1 MPTTTVPSDHGASD
15 HGASDHGASGHGASG
30 HGSGLAAVF
39 EPRRVALVGASD
51 RPGSVGRLLW
61 DNLAGF
67 PGEVLPVCRA
77 ATVGGKAAYAD
88 LRDVP
93 GQVDLAVIA
102 TPAATVPGI
111 IGAAADKGVR
121 AAVVLSAGFAETGDE
136 GARLQADAVAA
147 ARAGG
152 MRLVGPNC
160 FGVQN
165 ADLPL
170 NASIAAGTPRGG
182 GGVTIVTQ
190 SGSYGM
196 AVHALGQD
204 EGLRVAKVFAAGNK
218 ADITDAELLGYLR
231 QDPDTRV
238 ICLLLESVTD
248 ARRFFTE
255 ARQTTPRKPVIA
267 VVGGRTGAGQRA
279 AVSHTAA
286 LGTDDAILDAALRQA
301 GVVRVRTGLQAL
313 DGARALASQPVPRG
327 PRIAVVTNSGG
338 TGVELTDLLA
348 DEGLAVPELSG
359 PLQDELR
366 ALLPEYGSARNP
378 VDMTPAWRLF
388 TTVYP
393 AAIEMLARSGEVD
406 AVVPVLLQRSAS
418 PEVAAAVRDAVG
430 RLRADGVPVPV
441 YVCWVASREADQHAE
456 VLREAGVP
464 CFAWPER
471 TARAVGTA
479 VRCGERMG
487 QNGPVAGTAGRADG
501 PGAGLPVKGDVPGAG
516 LPVRGDVPGAGAP
529 ADHPPP
535 GRFAVIGRRPPRPTP
550 RGELPAH
557 GLVGAVAARELLV
570 GAGIPV
576 IETIRCRSAETA
588 VAAAGRV
595 GYPVVAKV
603 DHPELTHKS
612 DVGGVRLGLA
622 DEAAVREAVAGLLG
636 LAEGAGV
643 LLQRQHEGAEL
654 LVGGLRDPEFGPV
667 VMAGLGGV
675 LVETWRDVQLA
686 VAPVSEAEAVAL
698 LRSLR
703 GAAIFGGLR
712 GHPAIDLGPVAA
724 VIVRVGELLAD
735 HPQISELDLNP
746 VLATETGCV
755 AVDWRIQI
763 G

>member
-1 MPTTTVPSDHGASD
+1 MLSASGPGRGASDHGASD
-15 HGASDHGASGHGASG
+15 HGASDHGASGHG
-30 HGSGLAAVF
+30 SGLAAVF
-39 EPRRVALVGASD
+39 APRRVALVGASD

-61 DNLAGF
+61 DNLADF
-67 PGEVLPVCRA
+67 PGEVLPVCPA
-77 ATVGGKAAYAD
+77 ATVGGETAYAD

-121 AAVVLSAGFAETGDE
+121 AAVVLSAGFAETGDV
-136 GARLQADAVAA
+136 GAKLQADAVAA

-152 MRLVGPNC
+152 VRLVGPNC

-231 QDPDTRV
+231 EDPETRV
-238 ICLLLESVTD
+238 ICLLLESITD

-255 ARQTTPRKPVIA
+255 ARQTTPHKPVIA

-286 LGTDDAILDAALRQA
+286 LGTDDAIRDAALRQA

-313 DGARALASQPVPRG
+313 DGARALATQPIPRG
-327 PRIAVVTNSGG
+327 RRVAVVTNSGG

-348 DEGLAVPELSG
+348 DEGLTIPELSG
-359 PLQDELR
+359 PLQDQLR
-366 ALLPEYGSARNP
+366 ALLPAYGSARNP

-393 AAIEMLARSGEVD
+393 AAIELLARSGEVD

-441 YVCWVASREADQHAE
+441 YVCWVAPRDADQHADL
-456 VLREAGVP
+456 LRDAGVP

-471 TARAVGTA
+471 TARAAGTA
-479 VRCGERMG
+479 VRCGERMEQG
-487 QNGPVAGTAGRADG
+487 G
-501 PGAGLPVKGDVPGAG
+501 PGAGPAVEPDVPGAG
-516 LPVRGDVPGAGAP
+516 APVRGDVPGAGAP
-529 ADHPPP
+529 VRDDVPGAGARADHRPPE
-535 GRFAVIGRRPPRPTP
+535 RLAVIRRSPRPAP

-557 GLVGAVAARELLV
+557 GLVDAQVARELLV
-570 GAGIPV
+570 SAGIPV
-576 IETIRCRSAETA
+576 IKTVRCRSAETA

-612 DVGGVRLGLA
+612 DVGGVRLGLD
-622 DEAAVREAVAGLLG
+622 DEAAVRAAVADLLG

-643 LLQRQHEGAEL
+643 LLQRQHEGFEL

-675 LVETWRDVQLA
+675 LVEAWRDVQMA
-686 VAPVSEAEAVAL
+686 VAPVGEADAVAL

-703 GAAIFGGLR
+703 GAAIFSGLR
-712 GHPAIDLGPVAA
+712 GSPPVDLAPVAD
-724 VIVRVGELLAD
+724 VIVRISDLMVGNPNIA
-735 HPQISELDLNP
+735 ELDLNP
-746 VLATETGCV
+746 VLAGATGCV
-755 AVDWRIQI
+755 AVDWRVVT

>member
-1 MPTTTVPSDHGASD
+1 MLSASGPGHGATGHGGSDHGASD
-15 HGASDHGASGHGASG
+15 R
-30 HGSGLAAVF
+30 GSGLAAVF
-39 EPRRVALVGASD
+39 EPRRIALVGASD

-67 PGEVLPVCRA
+67 PGEVLPVCPS
-77 ATVGGKAAYAD
+77 ATVGGQAAYAD

-111 IGAAADKGVR
+111 IGAAAEKGVR

-152 MRLVGPNC
+152 VRLVGPNC

-231 QDPDTRV
+231 HDPDTRV

-255 ARQTTPRKPVIA
+255 ARQTTPHKPVIA
-267 VVGGRTGAGQRA
+267 VVGGRSGAGQRA

-286 LGTDDAILDAALRQA
+286 LGTDDAVLDAALRQA

-327 PRIAVVTNSGG
+327 RRIAVVTNSGG

-359 PLQDELR
+359 PLQDKLR

-393 AAIEMLARSGEVD
+393 AAIELLARSGEVD

-418 PEVAAAVRDAVG
+418 PEVAAAVRDAVA

-441 YVCWVASREADQHAE
+441 YVCWVAPREADQHAE

-479 VRCGERMG
+479 VRCGNRLG
-487 QNGPVAGTAGRADG
+487 RGVPAAGTAGRAAVPD
-501 PGAGLPVKGDVPGAG
+501 AGEPVRGGVPGAAA
-516 LPVRGDVPGAGAP
+516 RAY
-529 ADHPPP
+529 HRPPE
-535 GRFAVIGRRPPRPTP
+535 RFAVIRHSPRPAP

-557 GLVGAVAARELLV
+557 GLVDAQVARELLV

-576 IETIRCRSAETA
+576 IRTVRCRSAETA
-588 VAAAGRV
+588 VAAASRV

-622 DEAAVREAVAGLLG
+622 DEVAVREAVADLLG

-643 LLQRQHEGAEL
+643 LLQRQHEGVEL

-686 VAPVSEAEAVAL
+686 VAPVGVAEAVDL

-712 GHPAIDLGPVAA
+712 GHPAIDLGPVAG

>member
-1 MPTTTVPSDHGASD
+1 MLS
-15 HGASDHGASGHGASG
+15 ASGPSPGAAG

-61 DNLAGF
+61 DNLADF
-67 PGEVLPVCRA
+67 PGEVLPVCPA
-77 ATVGGKAAYAD
+77 ATVGGRAAYAD

-93 GQVDLAVIA
+93 GEVDLAVIA

-111 IGAAADKGVR
+111 IRAAADKGVR
-121 AAVVLSAGFAETGDE
+121 AAIVLSAGFAETGDE
-136 GARLQADAVAA
+136 GAKLQADAVAA

-152 MRLVGPNC
+152 VRLVGPNC

-204 EGLRVAKVFAAGNK
+204 EGLRVAKVFASGNK

-231 QDPDTRV
+231 HDPGTRV
-238 ICLLLESVTD
+238 ICLLLESITD

-255 ARQTTPRKPVIA
+255 ARQTTPHKPVIA

-286 LGTDDAILDAALRQA
+286 LGTDDAIRDAALRQA

-313 DGARALASQPVPRG
+313 DAARALASQPMPRG

-348 DEGLAVPELSG
+348 DEGLTVPELSG
-359 PLQDELR
+359 PLQDGLR

-393 AAIEMLARSGEVD
+393 AAIERLARSGEVD

-418 PEVAAAVRDAVG
+418 AEVASAVRDAVS
-430 RLRADGVPVPV
+430 RLHADRVPVPV
-441 YVCWVASREADQHAE
+441 YVCWVAPRNADPHADL
-456 VLREAGVP
+456 LRDAGVP

-487 QNGPVAGTAGRADG
+487 QSG
-501 PGAGLPVKGDVPGAG
+501 PGAGTAVWGDVPAGTPVTGDVPG
-516 LPVRGDVPGAGAP
+516 PRAP
-529 ADHPPP
+529 AYHRPPE
-535 GRFAVIGRRPPRPTP
+535 RFAVIRRSPRPVP
-550 RGELPAH
+550 RAALPAQ
-557 GLVGAVAARELLV
+557 GLLGAVAARGLLV
-570 GAGIPV
+570 DAGIPV
-576 IETIRCRSAETA
+576 IATVRCRSAETA
-588 VAAAGRV
+588 VAAAGRL

-612 DVGGVRLGLA
+612 DVGGVRLGLD
-622 DEAAVREAVAGLLG
+622 DEAAVRTAVADLLG

-643 LLQRQHEGAEL
+643 LVQRQHEGVEL

-675 LVETWRDVQLA
+675 LVEAWRDVQMA
-686 VAPVSEAEAVAL
+686 VAPVGEAEAVAL

-703 GAAIFGGLR
+703 GAAIFSGLR
-712 GHPAIDLGPVAA
+712 GSPLVDLGPVAD
-724 VIVRVGELLAD
+724 VIVRISDLMVGNPEIA
-735 HPQISELDLNP
+735 ELDLNP
-746 VLATETGCV
+746 VLAGVTGCV
-755 AVDWRIQI
+755 AVDWRVVA

>member
-1 MPTTTVPSDHGASD
+1 MLSASGPGHGATGHGASD
-15 HGASDHGASGHGASG
+15 HGASG

-77 ATVGGKAAYAD
+77 ATVGGHAAYAD

-102 TPAATVPGI
+102 TPAATVPAI

-136 GARLQADAVAA
+136 GARLQAEAVAA

-152 MRLVGPNC
+152 VRLVGPNC

-182 GGVTIVTQ
+182 GGVTVVTQ

-218 ADITDAELLGYLR
+218 ADITDAELIGYLR

-255 ARQTTPRKPVIA
+255 ARQTTPHKPVIA
-267 VVGGRTGAGQRA
+267 VVGGRSGAGQRA

-286 LGTDDAILDAALRQA
+286 LGTDDAVLDAALRQA

-313 DGARALASQPVPRG
+313 DGARALASQPIPRG
-327 PRIAVVTNSGG
+327 PRVGVVTNSGG

-348 DEGLAVPELSG
+348 DEGLTIPELSG
-359 PLQDELR
+359 PLQDKLR
-366 ALLPEYGSARNP
+366 ALLPQYGSARNP

-393 AAIEMLARSGEVD
+393 AAIELLARSGEVD

-418 PEVAAAVRDAVG
+418 AEVASAVRDAVS

-441 YVCWVASREADQHAE
+441 YVCWVAPRDADRHADL
-456 VLREAGVP
+456 LRDAGVP

-479 VRCGERMG
+479 VRCGERVG
-487 QNGPVAGTAGRADG
+487 QSVPGAGTAGRA
-501 PGAGLPVKGDVPGAG
+501 AVPGAG
-516 LPVRGDVPGAGAP
+516 EPVRDGVPGAAR
-529 ADHPPP
+529 ADRRPPE
-535 GRFAVIGRRPPRPTP
+535 RFAVIRRAPRPAP
-550 RGELPAH
+550 RRELPAH
-557 GLVGAVAARELLV
+557 GLVDAQVARELLV
-570 GAGIPV
+570 SAGIPV
-576 IETIRCRSAETA
+576 IRTVRCRSAETA

-622 DEAAVREAVAGLLG
+622 DEVAVREAVADLLG

-643 LLQRQHEGAEL
+643 LLQRQHEGVEL

-675 LVETWRDVQLA
+675 LVEAWRDVQLA
-686 VAPVSEAEAVAL
+686 VAPVDEAEAVGL

-712 GHPAIDLGPVAA
+712 GHPAIDLGPVAG
-724 VIVRVGELLAD
+724 VIVRVGELIAD

>member
-1 MPTTTVPSDHGASD
+1 MLSASGPGHGASD
-15 HGASDHGASGHGASG
+15 HGASG

-39 EPRRVALVGASD
+39 APRRIALVGASD

-61 DNLAGF
+61 DNLADF
-67 PGEVLPVCRA
+67 PGEVLPVCPA
-77 ATVGGKAAYAD
+77 ATVGGETAYAD

-93 GQVDLAVIA
+93 GEVDLAVIA

-111 IGAAADKGVR
+111 IGAAAGKGVR
-121 AAVVLSAGFAETGDE
+121 AAVVLSAGFAETGDA
-136 GARLQADAVAA
+136 GAKLQADAVAA

-152 MRLVGPNC
+152 VRLVGPNC

-238 ICLLLESVTD
+238 ICLLLESITD

-255 ARQTTPRKPVIA
+255 ARQTTPHKPVIA

-286 LGTDDAILDAALRQA
+286 LGTDDAIRDAALRQA

-313 DGARALASQPVPRG
+313 DGARALASQPIPRG
-327 PRIAVVTNSGG
+327 PRVAVVTNSGG

-348 DEGLAVPELSG
+348 DEGLTIPELSG
-359 PLQDELR
+359 RLQDELR
-366 ALLPEYGSARNP
+366 ALLPQYGSARNP

-418 PEVAAAVRDAVG
+418 AEVASAVRDAVS

-441 YVCWVASREADQHAE
+441 YVCWVAPRDADRHADL
-456 VLREAGVP
+456 LRDAGVP

-479 VRCGERMG
+479 VRCGARIG
-487 QNGPVAGTAGRADG
+487 QS
-501 PGAGLPVKGDVPGAG
+501 VPGAATPAG
-516 LPVRGDVPGAGAP
+516 SGVPRAGAP
-529 ADHPPP
+529 ALGAGPAVPAPAGHRPPA
-535 GRFAVIGRRPPRPTP
+535 RYAVIRRPPRPVP

-570 GAGIPV
+570 EAGIPV
-576 IETIRCRSAETA
+576 IATVRCRSAETA

-622 DEAAVREAVAGLLG
+622 DEVAVREAVADLLG

-643 LLQRQHEGAEL
+643 LLQRQHEGVEL

-686 VAPVSEAEAVAL
+686 VAPVDEAEAVGL

-712 GHPAIDLGPVAA
+712 GHPAIDLGPVAG
-724 VIVRVGELLAD
+724 VIVRVGELIAN

-746 VLATETGCV
+746 VLATESGCV